1 MNFLEGEVR
10 MSRRVQRLV
19 LAGGIILSAIIV
31 AAVMI
36 TVLGHQPPTR
46 DRVSLDLLV
55 DVMQLET
62 MSTRFH
68 IDSQGTV
75 RPRTETVLSAEISGT
90 IVEISPKFVAGGV
103 FRNGETLIRIDPTD
117 YRVDVNKA
125 EALVRQRQIEHVGA
139 KKLLSKGYRAESEF
153 ASAEAALASAE
164 AELVRARRNLER
176 TRIRLPYDGMV
187 RAKETDLGQFVSPGT
202 RLGVVFATEFAEVRL
217 PLTDQDLAFVD
228 LPDAADI
235 TESGE
240 ADGPVVTL
248 SAVQHGRLTEWS
260 ARIVRS
266 EGIVDE
272 KSRVTFAVARIK
284 DPYQLH
290 GDDKPLPIGTF
301 VAASIEGT
309 TVRNVI
315 RVPRTSLRGS
325 DQLLFVNSD
334 NKLEIRVVDI
344 VRADAD
350 FAYVQGGASPGE
362 RIIVTAIEAPINGM
376 SIRTTDDPAPR
387 DGDADEQIASEV
399 GEELR

>member
-36 TVLGHQPPTR
+36 IVLGHQPPTR
-46 DRVSLDLLV
+46 DRVRLDLLV

-62 MSTRFH
+62 MSTQFH
-68 IDSQGTV
+68 IDSQGTI

-90 IVEISPKFVAGGV
+90 VVEISPKFVAGGV

-125 EALVRQRQIEHVGA
+125 EAFVRQRQIEHDGA

-240 ADGPVVTL
+240 ADGPVVIL

-272 KSRVTFAVARIK
+272 KSRVTFVVARIK

-301 VAASIEGT
+301 VAARIEGT

-325 DQLLFVNSD
+325 DQLLFVNSH

-350 FAYVQGGASPGE
+350 FAYIQGGASPGE

-376 SIRTTDDPAPR
+376 SVRTTDDPVPR
-387 DGDADEQIASEV
+387 DGDADEQIISEV